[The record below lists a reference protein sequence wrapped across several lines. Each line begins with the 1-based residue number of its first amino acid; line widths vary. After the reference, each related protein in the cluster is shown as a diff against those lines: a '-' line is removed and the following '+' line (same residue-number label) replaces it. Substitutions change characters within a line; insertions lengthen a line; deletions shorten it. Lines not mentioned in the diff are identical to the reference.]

1 MTASSTPGQPSGKSP
16 GGEPPRQSSGQPYGA
31 VRTSYRLGGLDE
43 AQLAP
48 EPTQQFRAWLDEAVA
63 GEYAEPTAMTLATAT
78 PDGWPSAR
86 TVLLKDV
93 DDGFVFFTNTNSRK
107 AGELDANPRAA
118 LVFRWPEA
126 ERQVSITG
134 TAARLSE
141 AEADAYF
148 ATRPRGSQLGA
159 WASPQSTVI
168 RDRAVLEAAFEK
180 TDAAHAGAVVP
191 RPPHWGGYRVTP
203 ETVEFWQ
210 GRPNRLHDRLRYVR
224 SEAGWRIERLAP

>member
-1 MTASSTPGQPSGKSP
+1 MTGSSPPPHQPPGQSHGR
-16 GGEPPRQSSGQPYGA
+16 PPDQPYGA
-31 VRTSYRLGGLDE
+31 VRTSYRLGGLE
-43 AQLAP
+43 ETQVAP
-48 EPTQQFRAWLDEAVA
+48 EPTRQFRAWLDDAVA
-63 GEYAEPTAMTLATAT
+63 GGYAEPTAMTLATAT

-93 DDGFVFFTNTNSRK
+93 DHGFVFFTNTNSRK
-107 AGELDANPRAA
+107 AAELAANPRAA

-126 ERQVSITG
+126 ERQVTVTG
-134 TAARLSE
+134 SAARLSD

-159 WASPQSTVI
+159 WASPQSSVI
-168 RDRAVLEAAFEK
+168 RDRAALEAGFEK
-180 TDAAHAGAVVP
+180 TDAAYAGVPVP
-191 RPPHWGGYRVTP
+191 RPPHWGGYRVSP

-224 SEAGWRIERLAP
+224 GDTGWRVERLAP